1 MKLMRKI
8 TVLLLALSLILVP
21 FALLSRAT
29 ADTSEFASGESEAAM
44 VTERP
49 SDDQPAAAV
58 TEMPVGSLLTEA
70 VPEGS
75 EEDLSV
81 EIVAENPA
89 RDLSAGSIASVA
101 ESLDSD
107 QPAASVTESPADDP
121 SFAKSTASSEET
133 PSGEN
138 VSLPTV
144 PVPGEGFSGSRNTD
158 TSSAESAISE
168 TGTPLSDGFVIRL
181 AGEDL
186 QVVAVCVYGESEDDA
201 FLHGAKNDYRSWQ
214 NLMQQ
219 KDGVYEI
226 TYKGCEG
233 GKNAKFKFALNGSQ
247 DIVFGSQPGKVELV
261 PGVEVPAAFNGGN
274 FSLPAFEGKADI
286 TLRLDLTGYNSET
299 TQGAT
304 FLLSIIIENAEPAGD
319 PTPVPTGEPTVN
331 PALTPTIAPTSNP
344 ALTPTIAPTSNPT
357 LTPTIAPTATPAPE
371 VKSVKLNKITLRRT
385 KGRSYRLTATVSPA
399 NADSRKITWRTSNAK
414 VATVSQNGFVI
425 GRTVGTAM
433 ITATAPNG
441 VHATCKVTVVSRQV
455 RQFTKNG
462 VYRFSTSTVTQKK
475 LLNKKYVQSNA
486 FRVCGFSHTP
496 VYWITTPGT
505 GHHRLS
511 ADPYVVMAARARGDK
526 VGRAFFAND
535 AVTSKPVF
543 ELMQMTKVRN
553 YRYTTDAKMKNY
565 LVSIGWVNNG
575 IIFYAEE
582 N

>member
-233 GKNAKFKFALNGSQ
+233 GKNTKFKFALNGSQ

-344 ALTPTIAPTSNPT
+344 ALTPTIAPT
-357 LTPTIAPTATPAPE
+357 ATPAPE

-399 NADSRKITWRTSNAK
+399 NAASRKITWKTSNAK

-575 IIFYAEE
+575 IVFYAEE